1 MATGRGETFFRA
13 SDPGGGGTGSGGA
26 GGRVTGVMV
35 FEGDH
40 HAHDDLGVVVSGSHT
55 KER

>member
-1 MATGRGETFFRA
+1 MVTGRGETFFRA
-13 SDPGGGGTGSGGA
+13 SDPGGGGNASGGA

-35 FEGDH
+35 FEGDR
-40 HAHDDLGVVVSGSHT
+40 HAHDNLGVVVSGSHT

>member
-1 MATGRGETFFRA
+1 MTERGETFFRA
-13 SDPGGGGTGSGGA
+13 SDPGGSNGSGGA

-40 HAHDDLGVVVSGSHT
+40 HAYDDLGVVVSGSHT